1 MLRLATLALLLIC
14 TAADAPPKPADPPAF
29 GYDPRADFR
38 IFDSGYRDKKHA
50 ASERLGKLQ
59 AQMIAQQ
66 RKGRKT
72 PCTRQVFMEARHL
85 VYDTADWPRIGR
97 VLDDFEARLKA
108 PKDPHDGSQSEAD
121 GSFGCCSS
129 EWFLKLDA
137 TTDELVTLGLKLRR
151 PPHPVKLLDR
161 VNTPEKLRAYFD
173 SILITDVS
181 KTGVDTRHELN
192 SSSSCLTRLILWS
205 GTLRQLPARYP
216 IGDDL
221 KRALLDFE
229 DNRWQDPDTG
239 FFGTW
244 YRTPDGRVVKTA
256 DLSHTFHLVS
266 FRQGKVGR
274 WPEILKTTLAIKDFE
289 YPYGWLEDG
298 KMSNHHNYDA
308 ARLFHLGW
316 AHATPAQR
324 EEIRGAIRSMLRF
337 ALDESLQ
344 PDGTFADPSEDT
356 LGGSFYFAVALLH
369 EVGFFGRT
377 NRFWTDEDFLRAEE
391 VRKRVRSK
399 IKALGLDDSESQW
412 AAMILDTDY

>member
-1 MLRLATLALLLIC
+1 
-14 TAADAPPKPADPPAF
+14 
-29 GYDPRADFR
+29 
-38 IFDSGYRDKKHA
+38 
-50 ASERLGKLQ
+50 
-59 AQMIAQQ
+59 MIAQQ

-72 PCTRQVFMEARHL
+72 HCTRQVFMEARWL
-85 VYDTADWPRIGR
+85 VYDTADWPRINR

-108 PKDPHDGSQSEAD
+108 SKDPHDRGQVVAD
-121 GSFGCCSS
+121 GSFGCCSN

-137 TTDELVTLGLKLRR
+137 TTDELVTLGLKFRR

-161 VNTPEKLRAYFD
+161 VNTPEKLRAYLD
-173 SILITDVS
+173 SVLIADVS

-192 SSSSCLTRLILWS
+192 SSTSCLTRLILWS
-205 GTLRQLPARYP
+205 GTLRQLPTRYP

-229 DNRWQDPDTG
+229 DHRWQDPATG
-239 FFGTW
+239 YFGTW
-244 YRTPDGRVVKTA
+244 YRTPDGRLVKTA
-256 DLSHTFHLVS
+256 DLSITFHLVS
-266 FRQGKVGR
+266 FRQGDVRR
-274 WPEILKTTLAIKDFE
+274 WPEILRTTLAIKDRE

-298 KMSNHHNYDA
+298 KMSNHHNYDV

-316 AHATPAQR
+316 EHARPEQR
-324 EEIRGAIRSMLRF
+324 EEIRGAIRRMLHF

-369 EVGFFGRT
+369 EVGFFGKG
-377 NRFWTDEDFLRAEE
+377 NRFWTSEAFPRAEE
-391 VRKRVRSK
+391 VRRRVRSR
-399 IKALGLDDSESQW
+399 IRALGLDDPESQW

>member
-1 MLRLATLALLLIC
+1 
-14 TAADAPPKPADPPAF
+14 
-29 GYDPRADFR
+29 
-38 IFDSGYRDKKHA
+38 
-50 ASERLGKLQ
+50 
-59 AQMIAQQ
+59 MIAQQ

-72 PCTRQVFMEARHL
+72 PCTRQVFMEARWL
-85 VYDTADWPRIGR
+85 VQDTAEWPRIDR
-97 VLDDFEARLKA
+97 VPDDFEARLKA
-108 PKDPHDGSQSEAD
+108 PKDPHAGPQVEAD

-137 TTDELVTLGLKLRR
+137 TTDELVTLKLNLSR

-173 SILITDVS
+173 SVLTADVS

-192 SSSSCLTRLILWS
+192 GSSSCLTRLILWS

-221 KRALLDFE
+221 KQALLDYE
-229 DNRWQDPDTG
+229 DNHWQDPATG
-239 FFGTW
+239 YFGTR
-244 YRTPDGRVVKTA
+244 YRTREGRVVKTA

-266 FRQGKVGR
+266 FRQGKVQH
-274 WPEILKTTLAIKDFE
+274 WPEILRTTLAIKDFE

-316 AHATPAQR
+316 EHASPAQG
-324 EEIRGAIRSMLRF
+324 EEIRGGIRRMLRF
-337 ALDESLQ
+337 ALEESLQ

-369 EVGFFGRT
+369 EVGYFGKS
-377 NRFWTDEDFLRAEE
+377 NRFWTAEEFPKAEE
-391 VRKRVRSK
+391 VRKRVRSR
-399 IKALGLDDSESQW
+399 IRALGLDDSESQW
-412 AAMILDTDY
+412 AAMILDTAY

>member
-1 MLRLATLALLLIC
+1 MRRLAPLALVLILS
-14 TAADAPPKPADPPAF
+14 AAGAPPRADDQPAF
-29 GYDPRADFR
+29 GYDPRPDFR
-38 IFDSGYRDKKHA
+38 AFDPNYRDKKHA
-50 ASERLGKLQ
+50 ASERLQKLQ
-59 AQMIAQQ
+59 AEMIAQQ

-72 PCTRQVFMEARHL
+72 PCTRQVFMEARWL
-85 VYDTADWPRIGR
+85 VQDTADWPRIDR
-97 VLDDFEARLKA
+97 ILDDFEARLKA
-108 PKDPHDGSQSEAD
+108 PKDPHDGSQVEAD

-137 TTDELVTLGLKLRR
+137 TTDELVTLKLNLSR

-161 VNTPEKLRAYFD
+161 VNTPETLRAYLD
-173 SILITDVS
+173 SVLIADVS

-192 SSSSCLTRLILWS
+192 GSSSCLTRLILWS
-205 GTLRQLPARYP
+205 GTLRQLPSRYP

-221 KRALLDFE
+221 KRALLDYE
-229 DNRWQDPDTG
+229 DNRWQNPDTG
-239 FFGTW
+239 YFGTW
-244 YRTPDGRVVKTA
+244 YRTRDGRLVKTS

-266 FRQGKVGR
+266 FRQGKVKH
-274 WPEILKTTLAIKDFE
+274 WPEILRTTLAIKDAE

-298 KMSNHHNYDA
+298 KMSNHHNFDA

-316 AHATPAQR
+316 EHAEPGQR
-324 EEIRGAIRSMLRF
+324 EEIRGGIRRMLRF
-337 ALDESLQ
+337 ALEESLQ

-369 EVGFFGRT
+369 EVGFFGKS
-377 NRFWTDEDFLRAEE
+377 NRFWTDEDFPKAEE
-391 VRKRVRSK
+391 VRKRVRSR